1 MEIALIIL
9 VSILSFLLGRLHSAV
24 KDARDLSDIVRRANE
39 ARASVSSGDM
49 SKDRYNRDNTK

>member
-9 VSILSFLLGRLHSAV
+9 VSILSFFLGRLHSAA

-39 ARASVSSGDM
+39 ARASVSGGDL